1 MTIAVNT
8 SMSNVS
14 QPPTF
19 RMPLPAPAR
28 RIEREHA
35 CELDGSVELLQTI
48 ADVLDIRTVFSRVSE
63 IANKMLPH
71 DRLVMA
77 FIDREGNLIRQAAST
92 DDVPNPPT
100 RVKLTTA
107 RPEAFII
114 DDLRAD
120 AFPNPAA
127 EDLRD
132 QAVRAGYRSLLS
144 VFTHARDQVMI
155 VGFY

>member
-1 MTIAVNT
+1 
-8 SMSNVS
+8 
-14 QPPTF
+14 
-19 RMPLPAPAR
+19 
-28 RIEREHA
+28 
-35 CELDGSVELLQTI
+35 
-48 ADVLDIRTVFSRVSE
+48 
-63 IANKMLPH
+63 
-71 DRLVMA
+71 MA

-144 VFTHARDQVMI
+144 VFTHPRLQVMI
-155 VGFY
+155 VAFYSKQLHAFHPGDPPVARRVADHIALAASHERLAEAALQRAAAQTRAACPALRVP